1 MTEISVEALKGK
13 TVGEI
18 IELSKQVKDLPIGFK
33 LTYKKPKHKI
43 QTAEELLEEII
54 NEN

>member
-1 MTEISVEALKGK
+1 MKEISIEALKGK

-33 LTYKKPKHKI
+33 LTYQKAKV
-43 QTAEELLEEII
+43 QTAEELVEEII